1 MLNETTH
8 YNLCNYKQDTG
19 VDKFN
24 YTYMQLNKDTKTVQH
39 TWHLKKSSYQLMQHI
54 CATRLVKLCNLK
66 KMVCQFKM
74 NMCADAKLKATSC
87 ATTCIVVPTDDSFLC
102 NFQKSDQTSK
112 EHKKKKLLEKNKE
125 NSLVI
130 CQTHQ

>member
-1 MLNETTH
+1 MKPHITTCATT
-8 YNLCNYKQDTG
+8 NKDTG

-74 NMCADAKLKATSC
+74 NMCED
-87 ATTCIVVPTDDSFLC
+87 
-102 NFQKSDQTSK
+102 
-112 EHKKKKLLEKNKE
+112 
-125 NSLVI
+125 
-130 CQTHQ
+130 CQT